1 MVTLSSCGALWG
13 STCHP
18 KNKRKKCCFLLLLS
32 SPREPGARDTSRCPQ
47 PAAQPAHATGR
58 RPQQQLK
65 REQESR
71 TGTAVALLGFTC
83 TFLIIGHA
91 HPCCKSQKLLGPNGG
106 QRSIARLPPPATS
119 SRLPLLRRTGP
130 SAGDFLPPAPAP
142 SHGSLRMLWNDCV
155 RRTVCHNE
163 ATNHPILELPPFL
176 PHRRG
181 HTARQRP
188 SPRHIAVGR
197 PRSSRWLRSS
207 CRPKPPQLAA
217 PQAPFPRP

>member
-1 MVTLSSCGALWG
+1 MWGPVGVHLSSKEQKKKMLLPAPVILTTRAWCQRHIALPPARR
-13 STCHP
+13 STC
-18 KNKRKKCCFLLLLS
+18 
-32 SPREPGARDTSRCPQ
+32 ARHRPVTAA
-47 PAAQPAHATGR
+47 AAQTG
-58 RPQQQLK
+58 
-65 REQESR
+65 QESR

-83 TFLIIGHA
+83 MFLIIGHA

-163 ATNHPILELPPFL
+163 ATNHPILELPPFP